1 MANPVLKN
9 QIVTLSTPPATLTA
23 GQQFTVNVGY
33 NVSDA
38 NNKLTGIGFGIHF
51 DSTKLQL
58 NSITPSSAPNLF
70 GTPSANA
77 ESVNDNNAATNQEIS
92 WAYLDFTG
100 NWPNQALPIALGTLT
115 FTALAPFDT
124 STLNLLSPL
133 INLQQVIRDQR
144 VWRSLLRQVCRMKE
158 TLV

>member
-77 ESVNDNNAATNQEIS
+77 ETINDNNAT
-92 WAYLDFTG
+92 
-100 NWPNQALPIALGTLT
+100 
-115 FTALAPFDT
+115 TALVPPSEEVKAKHSKGYGF
-124 STLNLLSPL
+124 N
-133 INLQQVIRDQR
+133 
-144 VWRSLLRQVCRMKE
+144 
-158 TLV
+158 